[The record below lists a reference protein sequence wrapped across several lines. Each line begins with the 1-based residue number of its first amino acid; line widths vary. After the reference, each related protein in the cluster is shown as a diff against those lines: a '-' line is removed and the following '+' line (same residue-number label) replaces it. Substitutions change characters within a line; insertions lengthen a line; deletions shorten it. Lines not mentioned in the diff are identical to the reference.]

1 MFRINGKDLKKIGF
15 IVNPIAGMGGSVGL
29 KGTDGDIYKQALKMG
44 AKPVTPNRVNE
55 MLSHIIHK
63 KRISMLVAPGKMG
76 GDIIKGKGIKY
87 EVIGSIDEQTS
98 AEDTK
103 RIAKQMLKSGIELLI
118 FCGGDGTAR
127 DIYDAVGL
135 DIPVVAVPGGVKMY
149 SSVFS
154 FNPKA
159 AAQIIDGFLEDFI
172 ETEDREILDIDE
184 TLFRKDMLKSTM
196 YGYLKVLKFRNLIQ
210 AGKEGSKLGRTVEEN
225 KQEIAQNVIEDM
237 NEDTLYLLGP
247 GTTVKAI
254 TDNLSLKKTLLGI
267 DAIINKKI
275 KGRDLNEKSI
285 LELLGDFGDVKII
298 ISPIGG
304 QGFIFGRGN
313 KQFTSEVIKKVGI
326 KNIIIIAT
334 DSKIRDLRCLRVDTG
349 DPDFDTLLKG
359 LVKVIIG
366 YKEQIVIPIE
376 C

>member
-359 LVKVIIG
+359 LVKVMIG

>member
-1 MFRINGKDLKKIGF
+1 
-15 IVNPIAGMGGSVGL
+15 
-29 KGTDGDIYKQALKMG
+29 
-44 AKPVTPNRVNE
+44 
-55 MLSHIIHK
+55 
-63 KRISMLVAPGKMG
+63 MG

-359 LVKVIIG
+359 LVKVMIG